1 MLPQRHVGGGL
12 RQLLAVRTN
21 GVRQRVFVV
30 CRSPDMA
37 GPATVASALAEEY
50 AWHGARTLLVDG
62 VLMAPSLADRYGVN
76 GANGGAGLSDGTAST
91 VDWLQRPHDPHLV
104 VRIGLSDDRSLDMV
118 PQFRPTRPAPGMAD
132 ELFSGLDAVLERWSA
147 YDVVVIDAPPLE
159 VVDDALHLAARATG
173 VLVEAHGAPDWAAAP
188 ELVAVLG
195 VERGFALG
203 ALRLSDALASRW
215 ARIASGPDADAP
227 AAPRAARR

>member
-1 MLPQRHVGGGL
+1 M
-12 RQLLAVRTN
+12 
-21 GVRQRVFVV
+21 FVV

-173 VLVEAHGAPDWAAAP
+173 VLVEAHGAPHDRRAERRWSRLVRDTGAAWLGTVRIVTPDPSAAATP
-188 ELVAVLG
+188 SETAPPVHR
-195 VERGFALG
+195 VERTPTDVA
-203 ALRLSDALASRW
+203 AKRPRSR
-215 ARIASGPDADAP
+215 
-227 AAPRAARR
+227 